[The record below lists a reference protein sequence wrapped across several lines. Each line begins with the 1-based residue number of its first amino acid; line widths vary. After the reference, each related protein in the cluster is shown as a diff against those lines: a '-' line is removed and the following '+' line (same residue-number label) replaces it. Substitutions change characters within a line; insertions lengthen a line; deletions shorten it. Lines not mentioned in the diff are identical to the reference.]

1 MTQTKHSYDVI
12 VVGTGGSGFTA
23 AITAAKQGLSV
34 LMVEKD
40 ATFGGTTAFSGG
52 VLWIPGNHHS
62 KTMGEDSREDALTY
76 ISHEAGNHFD
86 RDRVEAFL
94 DNGPEM
100 VAFLERET
108 EARFFPFAYPDYHPW
123 YKGSRAIRSIGIHD
137 YKPSLLG
144 KYRKQLKQGLVQTQ
158 FMGIAV
164 GSNVEMKQLMSAGR
178 SLKGMAFVA
187 RKLLKALSETIRYGR
202 PEPITR
208 GRALIGRLAVS
219 AFDMGVDLW
228 LSSPAVELLAKDG
241 RVTGLA
247 VNRNGV
253 HTEIEARRGVILAS
267 GGFPHNEARTRAIY
281 PHKQAGR
288 THISLASPCNTGDGA
303 AMAESMGGYVET
315 QVQQPA
321 AWMPVS
327 LIPGLE
333 GPFGIWPHIVDRQ
346 RAGFLCVTRK
356 GTRFTNESQPYHDFV
371 PKLVEACTDLDE
383 TCCYLICDHATIRR
397 NGMGYVKP
405 APVPMGAQLRSGYL
419 LKGETLA
426 ELAAQAGIDA
436 AALEETVARF
446 NQHAYAGVDPDFGR
460 GGNIYDHSQGDLEHK
475 PNPNL
480 GPVEKGP
487 FYAVKIV
494 PGDIGNFSGI
504 RTDKHGRVV
513 NRSGDA
519 VEGLYACGNDA
530 LSFISGGY
538 AGAGGT
544 LGPGMTMAYI
554 AGRHIA
560 TVQPAGA

>member
-1 MTQTKHSYDVI
+1 MNQHQYDVV
-12 VVGTGGSGFTA
+12 VVGSGGSGFTA
-23 AITAAKQGLSV
+23 AIAARKQGLSV

-40 ATFGGTTAFSGG
+40 PQFGGTTAFSGG

-62 KTMGEDSREDALTY
+62 PELGTDNREDALTY
-76 ISHEAGNHFD
+76 ITQEAGNHFD
-86 RDRVEAFL
+86 RERVEAFL

-100 VAFLERET
+100 VAFLEHET
-108 EARFFPFAYPDYHPW
+108 EVRFYPFAYPDYHPW
-123 YKGSRAIRSIGIHD
+123 YAGSRATRSIGIHD
-137 YKPSLLG
+137 YKPSALG
-144 KYRKQLKQGLVQTQ
+144 RHRKNLKQGLVQTQ
-158 FMGIAV
+158 FMGVAV

-187 RKLLKALSETIRYGR
+187 RKLLKAFGETLRYGR

-219 AFDMGVDLW
+219 AFGMGIDMW
-228 LSSPAVELLAKDG
+228 LSSPATELITENG
-241 RVTGLA
+241 RVTGLM
-247 VNRNGV
+247 VNRKGQP
-253 HTEIEARRGVILAS
+253 IEVRATSGVILAS
-267 GGFPHNEARTRAIY
+267 GGFPHDETRTSQLYA
-281 PHKQAGR
+281 HKKAGR
-288 THISLASPCNTGDGA
+288 RHVSLASPGNTGDGA
-303 AMAESMGGYVET
+303 CMAEKLGGFVET
-315 QVQQPA
+315 EVQQYS

-327 LIPGLE
+327 LIPGVP

-346 RAGFLCVTRK
+346 RAGFICVTRK

-371 PKLVEACTDLDE
+371 PRLVDACTDLDE
-383 TCCYLICDHATIRR
+383 TCCFLICDHATIRR

-419 LKGETLA
+419 LKGNTLA

-436 AALEETVARF
+436 AALEKTVARF
-446 NQHAYAGVDPDFGR
+446 NAQAHIGEDPDFGR

-480 GPVEKGP
+480 GPIEQGP

-494 PGDIGNFSGI
+494 PGDIGNFAGI
-504 RTDKHGRVV
+504 RTDAHARVV
-513 NRSGDA
+513 TREGHPI
-519 VEGLYACGNDA
+519 EGLYACGNDA

-544 LGPGMTMAYI
+544 LGPGMTLAFI

-560 TVQPAGA
+560 GV

>member
-1 MTQTKHSYDVI
+1 MTRNQYDVV
-12 VVGTGGSGFTA
+12 VVGSGGSAFTA
-23 AITAAKQGLSV
+23 AITARKQGLSV

-40 ATFGGTTAFSGG
+40 PDFGGTTAFSGG

-62 KTMGEDSREDALTY
+62 KTMGDDSREDALTY
-76 ISHEAGNHFD
+76 IAQEAGNYFD

-94 DNGPEM
+94 DNGPDM

-108 EARFFPFAYPDYHPW
+108 EARFYPFAYPDYHPW
-123 YKGSRAIRSIGIHD
+123 YNGSRAIRSIGIHD
-137 YKPSLLG
+137 YKPSALG
-144 KYRKQLKQGLVQTQ
+144 KYRKLLKQGLRQTQ

-187 RKLLKALSETIRYGR
+187 GKLLKAFGETLRYGR

-219 AFDMGVDLW
+219 AFDMGVELW
-228 LSSPAVELLAKDG
+228 LSSPAVELIAQDG
-241 RVTGLA
+241 RVTGL
-247 VNRNGV
+247 VVSRGGQRTEV
-253 HTEIEARRGVILAS
+253 HAAKGVILAS
-267 GGFPHNEARTRAIY
+267 GGFGHDEARTSALY
-281 PHKQAGR
+281 SHKRAGR
-288 THISLASPCNTGDGA
+288 RHVSLASPGNTGDGA
-303 AMAESMGGYVET
+303 AMAESLGGFVET
-315 QVQQPA
+315 NVQQPS

-327 LIPGLE
+327 LIPGLT

-356 GTRFTNESQPYHDFV
+356 GTRFTNESQPYHDFI
-371 PKLVEACTDLDE
+371 PRLVEACADLDE

-436 AALEETVARF
+436 AALVQTVARF
-446 NQHAYAGVDPDFGR
+446 NDYARDGVDPDFGR

-487 FYAVKIV
+487 FYAVKIL
-494 PGDIGNFSGI
+494 PGDIGNFAGI
-504 RTDKHGRVV
+504 RTDRHARVV
-513 NRSGDA
+513 TREGQP
-519 VEGLYACGNDA
+519 VGGLYACGNDA

-560 TVQPAGA
+560 GN